1 MNSDVMHSKV
11 QMEPAILKN
20 LTNEV
25 KETLAKDVVLT
36 RPRKSPFGT
45 VQLWNI
51 RRNSRYGAYPR
62 KNPKIVTGFGY

>member
-20 LTNEV
+20 LTAEV
-25 KETLAKDVVLT
+25 KETLAKELV
-36 RPRKSPFGT
+36 PANNRKSSFGA

-51 RRNSRYGAYPR
+51 RRNGRRILRRDPR
-62 KNPKIVTGFGY
+62 IVTGFGY